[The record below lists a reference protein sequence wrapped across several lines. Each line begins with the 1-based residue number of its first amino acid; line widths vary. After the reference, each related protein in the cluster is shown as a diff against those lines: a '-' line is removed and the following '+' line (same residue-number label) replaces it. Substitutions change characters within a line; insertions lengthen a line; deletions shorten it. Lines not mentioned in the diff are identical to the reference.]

1 MTSVAAPEPT
11 RATRLMAGGVPVR
24 GNNVNNNASLP
35 QAGD

>member
-1 MTSVAAPEPT
+1 MTSVPATFFAFADRAAVGC
-11 RATRLMAGGVPVR
+11 AAVR